1 MSSRARRVDDQAR
14 PYDWQAKYSAPPP
27 VHPVDAITPTES
39 APTESAAVETSDEES
54 PAVAGE
60 LLSHQQ
66 RLAEL
71 ERDAFAKGYAQGER
85 AGLEAAGTRA
95 NAMLRRLAQTIE
107 ELASTRDDLIRRTEH
122 QVVQFALAVA
132 RQILDRELHVDR
144 DLLLAMARVA
154 LDRLG
159 QQAAAT
165 IRLHPDDHAIVMA
178 SPAREWTSDQVQVV
192 ADSAV
197 GRGGCLVQSDFGVMD
212 VGLDGQ
218 FGELARA
225 LLGEHAAVPAAA
237 AQNLDGLAL
246 SA

>member
-1 MSSRARRVDDQAR
+1 LSRAKRVDDQAR
-14 PYDWQAKYSAPPP
+14 PYDWPGRQPVPLSPQAAPSSAPP
-27 VHPVDAITPTES
+27 AETYETP
-39 APTESAAVETSDEES
+39 EES
-54 PAVAGE
+54 PAVTGE
-60 LLSHQQ
+60 LLSHQE

-159 QQAAAT
+159 EQAAAT
-165 IRLHPDDHAIVMA
+165 VRLHPDDHAIVMA

-192 ADSAV
+192 ADPAV

-225 LLGEHAAVPAAA
+225 LLGEHAAVPAPA
-237 AQNLDGLAL
+237 AQNLDGIAL